1 MISLST
7 AGMLAALKLTI
18 IARARERAIR
28 GLLEFVVY
36 YRAKP
41 ACFTRFVCKTCATQL
56 E

>member
-1 MISLST
+1 MMISLST

-36 YRAKP
+36 YRAKH
-41 ACFTRFVCKTCATQL
+41 AWCTRFACKTYTTDL
-56 E
+56 